1 MNCIFQFYSLP
12 FCEGTGKQKRHKQDL
27 GETLSG
33 SHKVTTPYELTYL
46 DPVPWRS
53 LCDEYLDAKDVSVN
67 AHISDANSV
76 SYILFV
82 AYKFRSLTAVL
93 IWNFLSY
100 DHCKKVNFSLQE
112 QRCYLFS
119 KIFKNSHLVVMFL
132 VTQYLFTDR
141 RIEECHREWL
151 LLWNV
156 HRWFANVGLPWRGE
170 IAYFHGE
177 TTLIKIILCFWTS
190 LFRDLCCFSSHQ
202 LLRSLA
208 IIFVCKVFL
217 ILITYR
223 WSTKNFFLAN
233 RFRVVEFICIL
244 IYISF

>member
-1 MNCIFQFYSLP
+1 MDCIFQFYSLP

-93 IWNFLSY
+93 I
-100 DHCKKVNFSLQE
+100 
-112 QRCYLFS
+112 
-119 KIFKNSHLVVMFL
+119 
-132 VTQYLFTDR
+132 
-141 RIEECHREWL
+141 
-151 LLWNV
+151 
-156 HRWFANVGLPWRGE
+156 
-170 IAYFHGE
+170 
-177 TTLIKIILCFWTS
+177 
-190 LFRDLCCFSSHQ
+190 
-202 LLRSLA
+202 
-208 IIFVCKVFL
+208 
-217 ILITYR
+217 
-223 WSTKNFFLAN
+223 
-233 RFRVVEFICIL
+233 
-244 IYISF
+244 